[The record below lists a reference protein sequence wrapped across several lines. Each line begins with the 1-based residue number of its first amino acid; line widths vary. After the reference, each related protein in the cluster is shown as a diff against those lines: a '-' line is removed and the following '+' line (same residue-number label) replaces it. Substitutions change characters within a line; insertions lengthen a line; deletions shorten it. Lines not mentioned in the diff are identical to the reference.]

1 MTFGLYFL
9 ASILLMI
16 VGNSL
21 YIPQYYAYSQVEFL
35 LCDTLD
41 LGQAKPGQIL
51 KTSRFLMK
59 GYKFQ
64 RFVLDL
70 QLLLGISSIGLPLEL
85 LVFHSPLYSNQ

>member
-16 VGNSL
+16 IGNSL

-51 KTSRFLMK
+51 KTSR
-59 GYKFQ
+59 
-64 RFVLDL
+64 
-70 QLLLGISSIGLPLEL
+70 S
-85 LVFHSPLYSNQ
+85 